1 LITGVLNAGK
11 AANLA
16 NKPLSPKLA
25 EQFSVFAKAYLS
37 PPNVKSHYLCGQ
49 NDQKMTELVN
59 VLRYTIP
66 AVVVFITAYFLLKEF
81 FHQES
86 KKRELDVKL
95 EKVRISM
102 PIRLQAYERI
112 ILLLERISPANLVMR
127 VHQQG
132 MTSAAFQKVL
142 VQNIRDEYT
151 HNLSQQLYVSSK
163 AWDLVKTAREEMIR
177 QINTSAAQLGEEA
190 TSIDLS
196 NKLLEMSME
205 KMATR
210 KAIDFLK
217 EEARQNF

>member
-1 LITGVLNAGK
+1 
-11 AANLA
+11 
-16 NKPLSPKLA
+16 
-25 EQFSVFAKAYLS
+25 
-37 PPNVKSHYLCGQ
+37 
-49 NDQKMTELVN
+49 MTEIAN
-59 VLRYTIP
+59 VLRSTIP

-81 FHQES
+81 FLQES

-95 EKVRISM
+95 EKVRITM
-102 PIRLQAYERI
+102 PLRLQAYERI

-132 MTSAAFQKVL
+132 MSSAEFQKVL
-142 VQNIRDEYT
+142 VQTIRDEYT